1 MKFTKIVRWQ
11 KLLSRLS
18 LSHFLQRLPSK
29 TVTLF
34 PLRVA
39 QDSLKRIAWSKRP
52 FVPLKEPAIIAANL
66 FFLKEYKEEANACAE
81 RKKTIAKIKL
91 PAYLSKNSIMKST
104 LIITILLATSLKN
117 FSQELAQP
125 KTLSAKETLVQ
136 KSKNQKTAGFILLGA
151 GTIAFFGAGLHSAN
165 NILEKTP
172 TSDAI
177 AAVGL
182 GAMIGS
188 IPLFI
193 AAKRNK
199 KKAAALSAFLH
210 LDNRQL
216 MASNAIHQIRYPAIG
231 FSLYF

>member
-1 MKFTKIVRWQ
+1 
-11 KLLSRLS
+11 
-18 LSHFLQRLPSK
+18 
-29 TVTLF
+29 
-34 PLRVA
+34 
-39 QDSLKRIAWSKRP
+39 
-52 FVPLKEPAIIAANL
+52 
-66 FFLKEYKEEANACAE
+66 
-81 RKKTIAKIKL
+81 
-91 PAYLSKNSIMKST
+91 MKST
-104 LIITILLATSLKN
+104 LIITVLLAVSLKN
-117 FSQELAQP
+117 FGQELAEP
-125 KTLSAKETLVQ
+125 KTLSAKEKLVQ
-136 KSKNQKTAGFILLGA
+136 KSKNQRTAGFILLGA
-151 GTIAFFGAGLHSAN
+151 GTIAFLGAGLHSAN

-216 MASNAIHQIRYPAIG
+216 IASNAIRQIRYPAIG
-231 FSLYF
+231 ISLYFY